1 MSLVS
6 FSLLQNKSNRRSMSS
21 TTVVLTRRQL
31 LELPSFQPLGA
42 RGPQPLGLISAK
54 VRVDPVNTREFAC
67 DGSGNSVRDPF
78 HFFCRCVRFRLFRWF
93 ELAFLCF
100 VCCFRHLPWRR
111 PHTHTLTHTHLS
123 CVVMCALLFISL
135 FTFSLVHLACSILH
149 LTYMNDSRQLTPLPA
164 EKCGT

>member
-1 MSLVS
+1 MENFLSLVS

-100 VCCFRHLPWRR
+100 VFVICLGGGHT
-111 PHTHTLTHTHLS
+111 HTHTLTHT

-149 LTYMNDSRQLTPLPA
+149 LTYMNDSHQLTPLPA